1 MFRFLLAAA
10 LSLAANLVTAATLT
24 ANPANVYIPAGASTG
39 STTLS
44 WNAPEAPTTVV
55 FGISVNGAAE
65 GFSSIYNRTGST
77 PVGYITKGNTY
88 RFRLYAMPHTASSVA
103 LASITV
109 VGTEVSGSLSASP
122 PTVTIPVGAST
133 GTTTLN
139 WSSVGA
145 ANVVFGISVNGA
157 TEAYSSIYGPSGS
170 TPVNYI
176 TANNTFEFRLYRM
189 PHSVGDTPLAI
200 RQVVGVAAQPQAA
213 CHFTYAPN
221 SPPPTNLAVLGA
233 GKTICL
239 QPGTYSFT
247 QTLDVGATQTIRGST
262 GNRADVTIT
271 STAQRIFG
279 FAGNGGTIAD
289 LSIVG
294 QGVAT
299 EYAILSYVKD
309 SPSIRNVSIRQVLIG
324 IGINAS
330 TNVSISNCDIAQN
343 GNPSQS
349 PRVAD
354 PSLYVTDSTGVS
366 VTGCRIEGTMAAGVV
381 QDNDGGSAFYNSNNI
396 TFTNNQIFATGIV
409 YFVNVNGGLVAS
421 NTADVGTE
429 WGLDIVQN
437 TRNVEFRD
445 NHIQGMGWGA
455 GVVAGTSNLTF
466 RNNTYV
472 DNNDF
477 GIAYCS
483 GLNIVHA
490 NCASTNSSLTIIG
503 DRSYLNGQQQSA
515 ASCPAHGWPSTC
527 PNG

>member
-1 MFRFLLAAA
+1 MF
-10 LSLAANLVTAATLT
+10 
-24 ANPANVYIPAGASTG
+24 
-39 STTLS
+39 
-44 WNAPEAPTTVV
+44 
-55 FGISVNGAAE
+55 
-65 GFSSIYNRTGST
+65 
-77 PVGYITKGNTY
+77 
-88 RFRLYAMPHTASSVA
+88 
-103 LASITV
+103 
-109 VGTEVSGSLSASP
+109 
-122 PTVTIPVGAST
+122 
-133 GTTTLN
+133 
-139 WSSVGA
+139 
-145 ANVVFGISVNGA
+145 
-157 TEAYSSIYGPSGS
+157 
-170 TPVNYI
+170 
-176 TANNTFEFRLYRM
+176 
-189 PHSVGDTPLAI
+189 LAI
-200 RQVVGVAAQPQAA
+200 
-213 CHFTYAPN
+213 F
-221 SPPPTNLAVLGA
+221 
-233 GKTICL
+233 
-239 QPGTYSFT
+239 
-247 QTLDVGATQTIRGST
+247 
-262 GNRADVTIT
+262 TIT

-349 PRVAD
+349 PRIAD

-490 NCASTNSSLTIIG
+490 SCASTNSGLTIIG
-503 DRSYLNGQQQSA
+503 DRSYLNGQQQNA